1 MSTPTYLD
9 YALSYDPLRSPIL
22 PNGQLDPSHPMLK
35 PISSLIDH
43 ISKSVTR
50 NSQSEGAL
58 QVRWR
63 NVFASV
69 FEFQEWVGNGES
81 VEVNI
86 PTSLKDLGV
95 RDGLGYRQTSVSTGV
110 RPTAVTGSCHWTMGI
125 GADHWDT
132 PLIRC
137 FRLMLGLG
145 VMGRGDR
152 WGDRN

>member
-50 NSQSEGAL
+50 NSQSEGEL
-58 QVRWR
+58 QVLWR

-69 FEFQEWVGNGES
+69 FEFRGRVGNGES
-81 VEVNI
+81 VGVNI

-95 RDGLGYRQTSVSTGV
+95 RDGLGYRQTSVSIGV
-110 RPTAVTGSCHWTMGI
+110 RPTPVTGSCHWTMGMGLII
-125 GADHWDT
+125 GI
-132 PLIRC
+132 PR
-137 FRLMLGLG
+137 
-145 VMGRGDR
+145 
-152 WGDRN
+152 

>member
-35 PISSLIDH
+35 PIRSLIHH
-43 ISKSVTR
+43 INNSVTR
-50 NSQSEGAL
+50 NSQSEGEL
-58 QVRWR
+58 QVLWR

-81 VEVNI
+81 VEVNV

-95 RDGLGYRQTSVSTGV
+95 RDGLGYRQTPVSTGV
-110 RPTAVTGSCHWTMGI
+110 RPTPVTGSCH
-125 GADHWDT
+125 
-132 PLIRC
+132 
-137 FRLMLGLG
+137 
-145 VMGRGDR
+145 
-152 WGDRN
+152 